1 MFLDVFLDAL
11 LDCLKELPFLFAA
24 FLIIEAVEHH
34 ISDKM
39 NRALAGADG
48 SGPLVGALLG
58 CVPQCG
64 FSIMA
69 ANLYA
74 GGVISLATLMSV
86 FLSTSDEAVIILLAE
101 PGHMKDIGLLV
112 ATKVCIGVAAGYLLL
127 LIGKLARG
135 RVPFLRAAHKEPGHI
150 CDHCGC
156 HEAHSGILKPALK
169 HTGEVMLFLFIFTLG
184 LNLLLEVI
192 GMENVTRI
200 FLADTVFQPFF
211 AALIGLIPN
220 CAASVILTRLYL
232 AHVISFGSAV
242 AGLCASAGLG
252 LIVLFRINRDRRE
265 DVVITVLLLLLSVL
279 AGVLLQQFM

>member
-48 SGPLVGALLG
+48 SGPLVGALRG

-101 PGHMKDIGLLV
+101 PGHMKEIGLLV

-135 RVPFLRAAHKEPGHI
+135 RVPFLRAAHKE
-150 CDHCGC
+150 
-156 HEAHSGILKPALK
+156 
-169 HTGEVMLFLFIFTLG
+169 LFLFIFTLG